1 MTADV
6 VRFPGITR
14 FDLDPDVVLKEAIG
28 KLEGVVITGFDKEG
42 NSYFASS
49 YSDGGNTLWL
59 LEICKKALLEVGDD
73 HND

>member
-14 FDLDPDVVLKEAIG
+14 FDLDPDVVLKEAMG

-59 LEICKKALLEVGDD
+59 LEICKKSLLEVGDD